1 MTLAPII
8 LFVYNRPEHTQKTL
22 DSLML
27 NELAQESTLYIFSD
41 APKSEKDIDK
51 VNKVRKIITSLSGFE
66 NIQIIKRDKNFGL
79 AKSVI
84 SGVTE
89 VINHFGKAIV
99 LEDDIVT
106 SPNFLKFMNDALEFY
121 KDDKKVYSISGYAY
135 PIIIPESFMDQVY
148 ISSRPSSWGWAT
160 WKDRWEKAV
169 WNPENIFSINNKTE
183 LRNLMDK
190 GGKDLAP
197 MLNKSIEG
205 KINSWAVKWAF
216 THLKNESYC
225 LYPIH
230 SYVKNIGTDASGTNF
245 NKSTSKY
252 NVETYNGDENTKFTN
267 DLRINWE
274 IQKQIQKIVRP
285 GIVSFLK
292 YRLFNI
298 Y

>member
-41 APKSEKDIDK
+41 APKSEKDFDK

-79 AKSVI
+79 AKSVT

-89 VINHFGKAIV
+89 VINQFGKAIII
-99 LEDDIVT
+99 EDDIV
-106 SPNFLKFMNDALEFY
+106 SSKYFLKFMNEALSFY
-121 KDDKKVYSISGYAY
+121 KDNKKIYSISGYNY
-135 PIIIPESFMDQVY
+135 PINIPSSYNSQVY
-148 ISSRPSSWGWAT
+148 IFNRPASWGWAT
-160 WKDRWEKAV
+160 WKDRWDKAT

-197 MLNKSIEG
+197 MLIKSIEG

-252 NVETYNGDENTKFTN
+252 NVEAYNGNENTKFTN
-267 DLRINWE
+267 DLRINCE